1 MSRTAVA
8 EMSPHDHYCKQL
20 GRDLHWC
27 DQLGSCVQE
36 KVFAKKCPGPPYH
49 TGQGG
54 PSLGACLGDSL
65 AFCSRFSMPEEVR
78 SCQNGA
84 LYSNLA
90 KTTLSDETVRS
101 MTLFSGAFLA
111 GMQRAKGC
119 HEGVMPYY

>member
-1 MSRTAVA
+1 
-8 EMSPHDHYCKQL
+8 MSPHDHYCKQL